1 MLLTFTDSKS
11 KTAFAVNPEYV
22 VCVSIG
28 HDEGMNEKAVIHL
41 INGAIFVDEPY
52 LDVVGSLQGE
62 LRK

>member
-28 HDEGMNEKAVIHL
+28 HDDEKNEKAVVHL
-41 INGAIFVDEPY
+41 INGAIFVEESY
-52 LDVVGSLQGE
+52 LDVVGALQGE